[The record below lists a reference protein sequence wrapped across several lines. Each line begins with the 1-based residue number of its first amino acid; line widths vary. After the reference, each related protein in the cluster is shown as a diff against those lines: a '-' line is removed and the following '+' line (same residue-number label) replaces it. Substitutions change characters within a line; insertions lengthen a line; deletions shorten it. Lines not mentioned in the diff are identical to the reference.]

1 MRGRGVNREGKVD
14 RDALPCLRRARA
26 AEARGSRLGDF
37 ASALRLQNPVC
48 YSCSWHGAGLAGL
61 SSRDLYVSRVSNLE
75 KSSNDNRNTKN
86 VGAPAPP
93 PARRANT
100 KTPLVVHSSF
110 SNARAFKGGAVVI
123 RFRRLSYALGG

>member
-1 MRGRGVNREGKVD
+1 MPCPACGVPGRRKLE
-14 RDALPCLRRARA
+14 ALVWAISP
-26 AEARGSRLGDF
+26 RLYGF
-37 ASALRLQNPVC
+37 RIRCVIPA
-48 YSCSWHGAGLAGL
+48 AGLAGL
-61 SSRDLYVSRVSNLE
+61 SRLGTCMSLVCESNLE